1 MANAPSQYEVIAGNN
16 AGRPIRCAP
25 EVLPAFKKLQQAALR
40 GNHWARIAVKEL
52 SDLTNGQAGKQ
63 NVYVRPG
70 KAADH
75 HTPFAVFLPGLKAT
89 VYHWTAKG
97 GYTVVDLQLD
107 GHYFEAVSSAEQD
120 RMGLYRAE
128 PRGEEWSVSYT
139 PNGKITPEDGRLITV
154 ADGGYQDASRAVRA
168 IVPRAI
174 KHSGV
179 AAVKVRN
186 NGCDLHYTPSGKQ
199 LGGLTR
205 YDALTINQT
214 RSSALHLARTM
225 ADACHIPNVAW
236 VADKGGSA
244 VLTQAMQ
251 ILVDQGVAL
260 KGHTAYLYKPRTSP
274 GEALLLAHQLNLT
287 LNESFADTGWSLRGA
302 VSQLG
307 VAGARLNNKND
318 PYNKGYHSQAWINGL
333 VKASG
338 PVGVAAVSVAAVGTP
353 IPIIAGIVT
362 AIGAGGVTYN
372 IGQSLAEDLRHKLN
386 R

>member
-1 MANAPSQYEVIAGNN
+1 MDTPPSQYQVIAGNN

-25 EVLPAFKKLQQAALR
+25 EVLPAFKKLQQAAQR

-107 GHYFEAVSSAEQD
+107 GNYFEAVSSEEQE
-120 RMGLYRAE
+120 RMGLYQAK
-128 PRGEEWSVSYT
+128 PRGEEWSTRYI
-139 PNGKITPEDGRLITV
+139 PNGKIGSEDGRMVTV

-168 IVPRAI
+168 IVPRAM
-174 KHSGV
+174 KQLGV
-179 AAVKVRN
+179 AAVKVRT
-186 NGCDLHYTPSGKQ
+186 NGCDLHYTPSSKQ

-205 YDALTINQT
+205 YNAANINQI
-214 RSSALHLARTM
+214 RSSALHLAHTM
-225 ADACHIPNVAW
+225 ADASQITNVAW

-274 GEALLLAHQLNLT
+274 GKALLLAHKLNLT
-287 LNESFADTGWSLRGA
+287 LNESFADTGWSLQGA
-302 VSQLG
+302 ASQFS
-307 VAGARLNNKND
+307 VAGDRLKNKND
-318 PYNKGYHSQAWINGL
+318 PYNKGYHSQAWVNGL

-338 PVGVAAVSVAAVGTP
+338 PVGVAAVGAAALGTP
-353 IPIIAGIVT
+353 IPLIAGIVT
-362 AIGAGGVTYN
+362 AIGAGGVSYN